1 MSYRIV
7 LIHGFHRSYKD
18 MEPLEQNLKSLGYK
32 VENLNFPLTFPDI
45 KFSKEMLK
53 KFLLD
58 LKYGG
63 MIEKEEIVLIG
74 YGLGGKLIEETLK
87 DEEVDGIVDK
97 IILIAAPLRD
107 SVVHRR
113 LKRVFPLLDTI
124 FKPLRVLGKGKKFEV
139 KNSKI
144 EIGVIIGTETEGI
157 FSRWL
162 GEFNDGLLNS
172 KECML
177 DSAKDTLLIPL
188 VHDEI
193 HKKMGT
199 AKYINNFISKGRFRI
214 D

>member
-139 KNSKI
+139 KNPKI

-188 VHDEI
+188 VHEEI

>member
-53 KFLLD
+53 KILLD

-144 EIGVIIGTETEGI
+144 EIGIIIGTETEGI

>member
-1 MSYRIV
+1 
-7 LIHGFHRSYKD
+7 

-139 KNSKI
+139 KNPKI
-144 EIGVIIGTETEGI
+144 EIGIIIGTETEGI

-188 VHDEI
+188 VHEEI

-199 AKYINNFISKGRFRI
+199 AKYINNFISKGRFRV

>member
-124 FKPLRVLGKGKKFEV
+124 FKPLRVLRKGKKFEV
-139 KNSKI
+139 KNPKI
-144 EIGVIIGTETEGI
+144 EIGIIIGTETEGI

>member
-1 MSYRIV
+1 
-7 LIHGFHRSYKD
+7 

-74 YGLGGKLIEETLK
+74 YGLGGKLIEETLR

-144 EIGVIIGTETEGI
+144 EIGIIIGTETEGI

>member
-107 SVVHRR
+107 SVIHRR

-124 FKPLRVLGKGKKFEV
+124 FKPLRVLGKGKKFEI

-144 EIGVIIGTETEGI
+144 EIGIIIGTETEGI

-188 VHDEI
+188 VHKEI

>member
-1 MSYRIV
+1 
-7 LIHGFHRSYKD
+7 

-74 YGLGGKLIEETLK
+74 YGLGGKLIEETLR

-139 KNSKI
+139 KNPKI
-144 EIGVIIGTETEGI
+144 EIGIIIGTETEGI

>member
-139 KNSKI
+139 KNPKI

-157 FSRWL
+157 FSSWL

-177 DSAKDTLLIPL
+177 DSAKDALLIPL
-188 VHDEI
+188 VHEEI

>member
-1 MSYRIV
+1 MNYRIV

-18 MEPLEQNLKSLGYK
+18 MESLEQNLKSLGYK

-74 YGLGGKLIEETLK
+74 YGLGGKLIEETLR

-139 KNSKI
+139 KNPKI
-144 EIGVIIGTETEGI
+144 EIGIIIGTETEGI
-157 FSRWL
+157 FNRWL

>member
-139 KNSKI
+139 KNPKI

>member
-139 KNSKI
+139 KNPKI
-144 EIGVIIGTETEGI
+144 EIGIIIGTETEGI

-188 VHDEI
+188 VHEEI

-199 AKYINNFISKGRFRI
+199 AKYINNFISKGRFRV

>member
-1 MSYRIV
+1 MNYRIV

-139 KNSKI
+139 KNPKI

>member
-53 KFLLD
+53 QFLLD

-124 FKPLRVLGKGKKFEV
+124 FKPLKVLGKRKKFEI

-144 EIGVIIGTETEGI
+144 EIGIIIGTETEGI

-177 DSAKDTLLIPL
+177 ETAKDTLLIPL

>member
-144 EIGVIIGTETEGI
+144 EIGIIIGTETEGI

>member
-1 MSYRIV
+1 MSYRII

-45 KFSKEMLK
+45 KFSKDMLK
-53 KFLLD
+53 NFLLD
-58 LKYGG
+58 LRYGG

-87 DEEVDGIVDK
+87 DEQVDGIVDK
-97 IILIAAPLRD
+97 IILIASPLRD

-113 LKRVFPLLDTI
+113 LKRVIPLLDTI
-124 FKPLRVLGKGKKFEV
+124 FKPLRTLGKRKKFEI

-144 EIGVIIGTETEGI
+144 EIGIIIGTETDGI
-157 FSRWL
+157 FSSWL

-199 AKYINNFISKGRFRI
+199 VKYINNFISKGRFKV

>member
-74 YGLGGKLIEETLK
+74 YGLGGKLIEETLR

-139 KNSKI
+139 KNPKI

-157 FSRWL
+157 FSSWL

-188 VHDEI
+188 VHEEI

>member
-1 MSYRIV
+1 
-7 LIHGFHRSYKD
+7 

-74 YGLGGKLIEETLK
+74 YGLGGKLIEETLR

-139 KNSKI
+139 KNPKI
-144 EIGVIIGTETEGI
+144 EIGIIIGTETEGI

-193 HKKMGT
+193 HKKIGT

>member
-139 KNSKI
+139 KNPKI
-144 EIGVIIGTETEGI
+144 EIGIIIGTETEGI

-199 AKYINNFISKGRFRI
+199 AKYINNFCKGRFRI

>member
-1 MSYRIV
+1 
-7 LIHGFHRSYKD
+7 

-113 LKRVFPLLDTI
+113 LKRVFPLLDII

-139 KNSKI
+139 KNPKI

-188 VHDEI
+188 VHEEI

>member
-139 KNSKI
+139 KNPKI
-144 EIGVIIGTETEGI
+144 EIGIIIGTETEGI
-157 FSRWL
+157 FSKWL

>member
-1 MSYRIV
+1 
-7 LIHGFHRSYKD
+7 

-139 KNSKI
+139 KNPKI
-144 EIGVIIGTETEGI
+144 EIGIIIGTETEGI
-157 FSRWL
+157 FSSWL

-188 VHDEI
+188 VHEEI

>member
-1 MSYRIV
+1 MNYRIV

-18 MEPLEQNLKSLGYK
+18 MESLEQNLKSLGYK

-74 YGLGGKLIEETLK
+74 YGLGGNLIEETLK

-139 KNSKI
+139 KNPKI

-188 VHDEI
+188 VHEEI

>member
-1 MSYRIV
+1 
-7 LIHGFHRSYKD
+7 

-139 KNSKI
+139 KNPKI
-144 EIGVIIGTETEGI
+144 EIGIIIGTETEGI

-162 GEFNDGLLNS
+162 GEFNDGLLNY

-188 VHDEI
+188 VHEEI

>member
-1 MSYRIV
+1 
-7 LIHGFHRSYKD
+7 

-144 EIGVIIGTETEGI
+144 EIGIIIGTETEGI

>member
-1 MSYRIV
+1 
-7 LIHGFHRSYKD
+7 

-124 FKPLRVLGKGKKFEV
+124 FKPLRVLGKGKKVEV
-139 KNSKI
+139 KNPKI
-144 EIGVIIGTETEGI
+144 EIGIIIGTETEGI

>member
-139 KNSKI
+139 KNPKI

-157 FSRWL
+157 FSSWL

-188 VHDEI
+188 VHEEI

-199 AKYINNFISKGRFRI
+199 AKYITNFISKGRFRI

>member
-1 MSYRIV
+1 MNYRIV

-74 YGLGGKLIEETLK
+74 YGLGGKLIEETLR

-144 EIGVIIGTETEGI
+144 EIGIIIGTETEGI

>member
-18 MEPLEQNLKSLGYK
+18 MESLEQNLKSLGYK

-53 KFLLD
+53 KFLLN

-107 SVVHRR
+107 SVVRRR

-124 FKPLRVLGKGKKFEV
+124 FKPLRTLGKGKKFEV

-177 DSAKDTLLIPL
+177 ETAKDTLLIPL

>member
-7 LIHGFHRSYKD
+7 LIHGFHRDYKD
-18 MEPLEQNLKSLGYK
+18 MEPLEHNLTSLGYK

-45 KFSKEMLK
+45 KYSIDMLK
-53 KFLLD
+53 EFLLD

-63 MIEKEEIVLIG
+63 MSEKEEIVLIG
-74 YGLGGKLIEETLK
+74 YGLGGILIEKTLEDK
-87 DEEVDGIVDK
+87 EVDDIVDK

-113 LKRVFPLLDTI
+113 LNRVFPLLHTI
-124 FKPLRVLGKGKKFEV
+124 FKPLKVLNKEKDFV
-139 KNSKI
+139 INPKI
-144 EIGVIIGTETEGI
+144 EIGIIIGTETEGI

-162 GEFNDGLLNS
+162 GEYNDGLLNS

-177 DSAKDTLLIPL
+177 SYAKDTLLLPL
-188 VHDEI
+188 VHNEI

-199 AKYINNFISKGRFRI
+199 ARYINNFISKGQFRI

>member
-18 MEPLEQNLKSLGYK
+18 MESLEQNLKSLGYK

-139 KNSKI
+139 KNPKI

-188 VHDEI
+188 VHEEI

>member
-74 YGLGGKLIEETLK
+74 YGLGGKLIEETLR

-139 KNSKI
+139 KNPKI

-188 VHDEI
+188 VHEEI

>member
-1 MSYRIV
+1 MNYRIV

-18 MEPLEQNLKSLGYK
+18 MESLEQNLKSLGYK

-139 KNSKI
+139 KNPKI
-144 EIGVIIGTETEGI
+144 EIGIIIGTETEGI

>member
-74 YGLGGKLIEETLK
+74 YGLGGKLIEETLR

-139 KNSKI
+139 KNPKI
-144 EIGVIIGTETEGI
+144 EIGIIIGTETEGI
-157 FSRWL
+157 FSSWL

>member
-139 KNSKI
+139 KNPKI
-144 EIGVIIGTETEGI
+144 EIGIIIGTETEGI

-193 HKKMGT
+193 HKKIGT

>member
-7 LIHGFHRSYKD
+7 LIHGFRRSYKD

-139 KNSKI
+139 KNPKI

-188 VHDEI
+188 VHEEI

>member
-74 YGLGGKLIEETLK
+74 YGLGGKLIEETLR

-124 FKPLRVLGKGKKFEV
+124 FKPLKVLGKGKKFEI
-139 KNSKI
+139 KNPKI
-144 EIGVIIGTETEGI
+144 EIGIIIGTETEGI

-188 VHDEI
+188 VHEEI

>member
-139 KNSKI
+139 KNPKI
-144 EIGVIIGTETEGI
+144 EIGIIIGTETEGI
-157 FSRWL
+157 FSSWL

-188 VHDEI
+188 VHEEI

>member
-18 MEPLEQNLKSLGYK
+18 MEPLELNLKSLGYK

-74 YGLGGKLIEETLK
+74 YGLGGKLIEETLR

-139 KNSKI
+139 KNPKI
-144 EIGVIIGTETEGI
+144 EIGIIIGTETEGI

-177 DSAKDTLLIPL
+177 DSAKDTLLISL

-193 HKKMGT
+193 HKNMGT